1 MSSGIV
7 SRSPAGSA
15 RTARCIEWKD
25 PHDDEPRF
33 SLAVEYRSRGR
44 TLVQLGGELDIAG
57 LGSLRRLLYALV
69 EEGRGVLLDLRAL
82 RFVDVP
88 GVRLLVDLAALARR
102 RDCDLAMTGAGGE
115 VARVLDLTRVRPL
128 LPMMA

>member
-1 MSSGIV
+1 M
-7 SRSPAGSA
+7 
-15 RTARCIEWKD
+15 ARCIGWMD